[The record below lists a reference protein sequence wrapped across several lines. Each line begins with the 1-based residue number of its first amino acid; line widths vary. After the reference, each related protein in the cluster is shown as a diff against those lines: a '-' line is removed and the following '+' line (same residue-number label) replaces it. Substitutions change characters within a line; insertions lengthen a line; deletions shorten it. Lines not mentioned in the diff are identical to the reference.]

1 VSTIKSSAEH
11 LTVTSDGT
19 NKHTYIQDN
28 GVTKVAT
35 TTTGID
41 VTGNIT
47 STISSGE
54 NKLIVSATAA
64 SQSAKVS
71 LQTNATTPGQAI
83 LYMGKSSASTNG
95 QVGYNPNND
104 SMYFYTN
111 NTEKLRIQSGGD
123 VKVNTG
129 NLVIGTAGKGI
140 DFSAQTATATGTTT
154 AEVLDSYE
162 EGTWTPSFTNPDDAD
177 GTYTKV
183 GNYVYCTALIS
194 CTGVG
199 GSGINIGGLP
209 FTPLGGTGERGGGSI
224 IYQSADSTA
233 WNCIVNAASQVSM
246 YAGAASKSLASGQV
260 AYFSFS
266 YRAA

>member
-11 LTVTSDGT
+11 LTINADGALKDIILQNNGSTKVTVKSDGKVGVGTASPSKQLHIYNTASADVALLESTQVFSTLAFKSST
-19 NKHTYIQDN
+19 NSST
-28 GVTKVAT
+28 VTF
-35 TTTGID
+35 GID
-41 VTGNIT
+41 GAGNAAI
-47 STISSGE
+47 E
-54 NKLIVSATAA
+54 NKLTS
-64 SQSAKVS
+64 K
-71 LQTNATTPGQAI
+71 AI
-83 LYMGKSSASTNG
+83 ALVTGGS
-95 QVGYNPNND
+95 
-104 SMYFYTN
+104 
-111 NTEKLRIQSGGD
+111 EKLRIQSGGGISFNGD
-123 VKVNTG
+123 
-129 NLVIGTAGKGI
+129 TA
-140 DFSAQTATATGTTT
+140 AANA
-154 AEVLDSYE
+154 LDDYE
-162 EGTWTPSFTNPDDAD
+162 EGTWTPSFTNPDDAV